1 MSYEVIARKWRP
13 QAFEEVVGQDHV
25 VRTLRSAI
33 EKGRIAQAYLFAGPR
48 GTGKTTLARIF
59 AKALNCKDGPTPHP
73 CGKCPACRAIAS
85 GSSFDVIEIDG
96 ASNNKVEDIHESIL
110 SQVQNAPVEGKFRIF
125 YIDEVH
131 MLSAA
136 AFNALLKTLEEPPEF
151 VKFVFATTEPDKV
164 LGTVLSRCQRF
175 DLRKISQGDI
185 CGQLRK
191 VCDAEG
197 VEIAEDA
204 LLAIARGADGGM
216 RDAESALDQII
227 AFTGRKI
234 EEEDVLGVF
243 GLVSRALIENLAEA
257 VLRGDVAGV
266 LARLDELDR
275 SGKDLRRLVAELIDH
290 FRNLLVCVEL
300 GGETKGLDLTEPQ
313 RATLR
318 AQSGLADAS
327 AVLAIVEELIRL
339 DGTLRLALSQRTL
352 VETSL
357 IRCARAS
364 KLVDLGKILAK
375 IAALERAGG
384 PAPAP
389 APSRT
394 EHSPGL
400 ASLGSP
406 LSEGAGPNAA
416 RPAQAASAGAQ
427 GDPPPSERGVAR
439 SAGGSTPSA
448 AAPAPAPRSA
458 ETVKPWGKP
467 VAPAP
472 APAAPEPPPQPASS
486 PLAAPPAPEERV
498 VDARAVMESPEVT
511 AATDVFPGARVSDI
525 R

>member
-257 VLRGDVAGV
+257 VLRGDIAGV

-384 PAPAP
+384 AAPAAVPTPAAPVQTTEHTERAEGQTAPVARPPAPAP
-389 APSRT
+389 
-394 EHSPGL
+394 
-400 ASLGSP
+400 
-406 LSEGAGPNAA
+406 
-416 RPAQAASAGAQ
+416 
-427 GDPPPSERGVAR
+427 
-439 SAGGSTPSA
+439 
-448 AAPAPAPRSA
+448 APAPAPRSA

-472 APAAPEPPPQPASS
+472 ATATATPEPPPQPSAS

>member
-59 AKALNCKDGPTPHP
+59 AKALNCKDGPTTHP
-73 CGKCPACRAIAS
+73 CGKCPACRAIAT

-110 SQVQNAPVEGKFRIF
+110 SQVQNAPVEGKFRVF

-175 DLRKISQGDI
+175 DLRKISQGDL

-191 VCDAEG
+191 ICDAEG

-243 GLVSRALIENLAEA
+243 GLVSRALIEDLADA
-257 VLRGDVAGV
+257 VLRGDIARV

-300 GGETKGLDLTEPQ
+300 GGETKGLDLTESQ

-318 AQSGLADAS
+318 AQAKLADAS
-327 AVLAIVEELIRL
+327 AVLAVVEELIRL

-357 IRCARAS
+357 IRCTRAA

-384 PAPAP
+384 AVVPTTEHTEHAEGRNAPAARPAPAPVSPAPAP
-389 APSRT
+389 A
-394 EHSPGL
+394 
-400 ASLGSP
+400 
-406 LSEGAGPNAA
+406 AA
-416 RPAQAASAGAQ
+416 PE
-427 GDPPPSERGVAR
+427 PPP
-439 SAGGSTPSA
+439 PA
-448 AAPAPAPRSA
+448 ARSA

-467 VAPAP
+467 PAPSP
-472 APAAPEPPPQPASS
+472 APAAPDIQHSPQPASS
-486 PLAAPPAPEERV
+486 PLAPAAEPAEYRTI
-498 VDARAVMESPEVT
+498 DPRAVMESPQMAV
-511 AATDVFPGARVSDI
+511 ATEVFPGARVTDI

>member
-257 VLRGDVAGV
+257 VLRGDIARV

-300 GGETKGLDLTEPQ
+300 GGETKVLDLTEPQ

-384 PAPAP
+384 PAPAAAP
-389 APSRT
+389 APAAPVRTT
-394 EHSPGL
+394 EHTEH
-400 ASLGSP
+400 A
-406 LSEGAGPNAA
+406 EGQSATVA
-416 RPAQAASAGAQ
+416 RPPAPAPA
-427 GDPPPSERGVAR
+427 P
-439 SAGGSTPSA
+439 A

-472 APAAPEPPPQPASS
+472 VAPEPPPQPASS

-511 AATDVFPGARVSDI
+511 AAIDVFPGARVSDI

>member
-13 QAFEEVVGQDHV
+13 QTFEEVVGQDHV
-25 VRTLRSAI
+25 VRTLRAAV
-33 EKGRIAQAYLFAGPR
+33 EKERIAQAYLFAGPR

-59 AKALNCKDGPTPHP
+59 AKALNCEKGPTTHP
-73 CGKCPACRAIAS
+73 CGVCPACRAIAS

-136 AFNALLKTLEEPPEF
+136 AFNALLKTLEEPPAF

-175 DLRKISQGDI
+175 DLRKISQSDL

-191 VCDAEG
+191 ICDAEG
-197 VEIAEDA
+197 VEIDEDA

-227 AFTGRKI
+227 AFTGKRI
-234 EEEDVLGVF
+234 AEEDVLGVF
-243 GLVSRALIENLAEA
+243 GLVSRSIIEGLAEA
-257 VLRGDVAGV
+257 VLRRDIGRV
-266 LARLDELDR
+266 LARLDELDKA
-275 SGKDLRRLVAELIDH
+275 GKDLRRLVAELIDH

-300 GGETKGLDLTEPQ
+300 GGETKGLDLTDSQ

-318 AQSGLADAS
+318 AQAPLAS
-327 AVLAIVEELIRL
+327 ASALLAVVEELIRL

-357 IRCARAS
+357 IRCARAAD
-364 KLVDLGKILAK
+364 LVDLGTILK
-375 IAALERAGG
+375 KLAALERA
-384 PAPAP
+384 
-389 APSRT
+389 
-394 EHSPGL
+394 
-400 ASLGSP
+400 
-406 LSEGAGPNAA
+406 AG
-416 RPAQAASAGAQ
+416 
-427 GDPPPSERGVAR
+427 
-439 SAGGSTPSA
+439 A
-448 AAPAPAPRSA
+448 AAPAGAPVASPKSQVASAPPAP
-458 ETVKPWGKP
+458 P
-467 VAPAP
+467 VASPKSQVASAP
-472 APAAPEPPPQPASS
+472 PAAPVESPKSQVASAPPEPQVASPATSVGAGMPRTPAAEPPEPPPE
-486 PLAAPPAPEERV
+486 PPP
-498 VDARAVMESPEVT
+498 VDARAVMESPEMAALT
-511 AATDVFPGARVSDI
+511 AVFPGARVTDI

>member
-59 AKALNCKDGPTPHP
+59 AKALNCKDGPTTHP
-73 CGKCPACRAIAS
+73 CGKCPACQAIAT

-257 VLRGDVAGV
+257 VLRGDIAGV

-384 PAPAP
+384 AAPAAVPAPAPPVRTAEGMDAPKARPPAPAP
-389 APSRT
+389 APV
-394 EHSPGL
+394 P
-400 ASLGSP
+400 
-406 LSEGAGPNAA
+406 
-416 RPAQAASAGAQ
+416 
-427 GDPPPSERGVAR
+427 
-439 SAGGSTPSA
+439 
-448 AAPAPAPRSA
+448 APAPAPAHKSA

-467 VAPAP
+467 AAP
-472 APAAPEPPPQPASS
+472 APAAPPAGTYVIRQKLEPETPPQPASS
-486 PLAAPPAPEERV
+486 PLAAPPAPEERS
-498 VDARAVMESPEVT
+498 VDVRAVMESAEVT

>member
-59 AKALNCKDGPTPHP
+59 AKALNCKDGPTTHP
-73 CGKCPACRAIAS
+73 CGKCPACQAIAT

-110 SQVQNAPVEGKFRIF
+110 SQVQNAPVEGKFRVF

-175 DLRKISQGDI
+175 DLRKISQGDL

-191 VCDAEG
+191 ICDAEG
-197 VEIAEDA
+197 VQIAEDA

-227 AFTGRKI
+227 AFTGKKI

-243 GLVSRALIENLAEA
+243 GLVSRAPIEDLAEA
-257 VLRGDVAGV
+257 VLRGDVARV

-275 SGKDLRRLVAELIDH
+275 AGKDLRRLVAELIDH

-318 AQSGLADAS
+318 AQAKLADAS

-352 VETSL
+352 
-357 IRCARAS
+357 
-364 KLVDLGKILAK
+364 AK
-375 IAALERAGG
+375 IAALEKAGG
-384 PAPAP
+384 AVAPAP
-389 APSRT
+389 
-394 EHSPGL
+394 
-400 ASLGSP
+400 
-406 LSEGAGPNAA
+406 
-416 RPAQAASAGAQ
+416 
-427 GDPPPSERGVAR
+427 
-439 SAGGSTPSA
+439 A
-448 AAPAPAPRSA
+448 AAPAPVPAA
-458 ETVKPWGKP
+458 

-472 APAAPEPPPQPASS
+472 APAAPPPPAARPVEPVKPWGKPNASAETAASASAAPDVQPSSFGARTSPVSEPPA
-486 PLAAPPAPEERV
+486 EYRV
-498 VDARAVMESPEVT
+498 IDARAVMESPQMA
-511 AATDVFPGARVSDI
+511 AATEVFPGARVTDI

>member
-59 AKALNCKDGPTPHP
+59 AKALNCKDGPTVHP

-227 AFTGRKI
+227 AFTGKTI
-234 EEEDVLGVF
+234 AEEDVAETIAY
-243 GLVSRALIENLAEA
+243 GLVPM
-257 VLRGDVAGV
+257 
-266 LARLDELDR
+266 
-275 SGKDLRRLVAELIDH
+275 
-290 FRNLLVCVEL
+290 
-300 GGETKGLDLTEPQ
+300 T
-313 RATLR
+313 
-318 AQSGLADAS
+318 
-327 AVLAIVEELIRL
+327 
-339 DGTLRLALSQRTL
+339 
-352 VETSL
+352 
-357 IRCARAS
+357 
-364 KLVDLGKILAK
+364 
-375 IAALERAGG
+375 
-384 PAPAP
+384 
-389 APSRT
+389 
-394 EHSPGL
+394 
-400 ASLGSP
+400 
-406 LSEGAGPNAA
+406 
-416 RPAQAASAGAQ
+416 
-427 GDPPPSERGVAR
+427 
-439 SAGGSTPSA
+439 
-448 AAPAPAPRSA
+448 
-458 ETVKPWGKP
+458 
-467 VAPAP
+467 
-472 APAAPEPPPQPASS
+472 
-486 PLAAPPAPEERV
+486 
-498 VDARAVMESPEVT
+498 M
-511 AATDVFPGARVSDI
+511 
-525 R
+525 

>member
-59 AKALNCKDGPTPHP
+59 AKALNCKDGPTTHP
-73 CGKCPACRAIAS
+73 CGKCPACRAIAT

-175 DLRKISQGDI
+175 DLRKISQGDL

-191 VCDAEG
+191 ICDAEG

-227 AFTGRKI
+227 AFTGKKI

-243 GLVSRALIENLAEA
+243 GLVSRALIEDLAEA
-257 VLRGDVAGV
+257 VLRGDVARV

-275 SGKDLRRLVAELIDH
+275 AGKDLRRLVAELIDH

-300 GGETKGLDLTEPQ
+300 GGETKGLDLTESQ

-318 AQSGLADAS
+318 AQAKLADAS
-327 AVLAIVEELIRL
+327 AVLAVVEELIRL

-384 PAPAP
+384 AVAPVVPTTEHTEHAEGRNAPAARPAPAP
-389 APSRT
+389 VSPVPAP
-394 EHSPGL
+394 
-400 ASLGSP
+400 
-406 LSEGAGPNAA
+406 
-416 RPAQAASAGAQ
+416 
-427 GDPPPSERGVAR
+427 
-439 SAGGSTPSA
+439 A
-448 AAPAPAPRSA
+448 AAPAPPPPVARSA

-467 VAPAP
+467 PAPSP
-472 APAAPEPPPQPASS
+472 APAAPIQLSASGEPRAVRPSD
-486 PLAAPPAPEERV
+486 PLAPAAEPAEYRTI
-498 VDARAVMESPEVT
+498 DPRAVMESPQVA
-511 AATDVFPGARVSDI
+511 AATEVFPGARVTDI

>member
-227 AFTGRKI
+227 AFTGKKI

-300 GGETKGLDLTEPQ
+300 GGETKGLDLTESQ

-327 AVLAIVEELIRL
+327 AVLAIAEELIRL

-357 IRCARAS
+357 IRCTRAA

-375 IAALERAGG
+375 IAALERSGG
-384 PAPAP
+384 AVAPVAPTTEHTEHAEGRDAPAARPAPAP
-389 APSRT
+389 AR
-394 EHSPGL
+394 PGFL
-400 ASLGSP
+400 A
-406 LSEGAGPNAA
+406 
-416 RPAQAASAGAQ
+416 
-427 GDPPPSERGVAR
+427 D
-439 SAGGSTPSA
+439 A
-448 AAPAPAPRSA
+448 AAGRRCPLL
-458 ETVKPWGKP
+458 TCIGKM
-467 VAPAP
+467 AH
-472 APAAPEPPPQPASS
+472 
-486 PLAAPPAPEERV
+486 
-498 VDARAVMESPEVT
+498 
-511 AATDVFPGARVSDI
+511 
-525 R
+525 

>member
-59 AKALNCKDGPTPHP
+59 AKALNCKDGPTTHP
-73 CGKCPACRAIAS
+73 CGKCPACQAIAT

-110 SQVQNAPVEGKFRIF
+110 SQVQNAPVEGKFRVF

-175 DLRKISQGDI
+175 DLRKISQGDL

-191 VCDAEG
+191 ICDAEG
-197 VEIAEDA
+197 VQIAEDA

-227 AFTGRKI
+227 AFTGKKI

-243 GLVSRALIENLAEA
+243 GLVSRALIEDLAEA
-257 VLRGDVAGV
+257 VLRGDVARV

-275 SGKDLRRLVAELIDH
+275 AGKDLRRLVAELIDH

-318 AQSGLADAS
+318 AQAKLADAS

-357 IRCARAS
+357 IRCTRAS

-375 IAALERAGG
+375 IAALEKAGG
-384 PAPAP
+384 AVAPAP
-389 APSRT
+389 
-394 EHSPGL
+394 
-400 ASLGSP
+400 
-406 LSEGAGPNAA
+406 
-416 RPAQAASAGAQ
+416 
-427 GDPPPSERGVAR
+427 
-439 SAGGSTPSA
+439 A
-448 AAPAPAPRSA
+448 AAPAPVPAAVAPASA
-458 ETVKPWGKP
+458 APAPAAPPPPAARPVEPVKPWGKP
-467 VAPAP
+467 NASAET
-472 APAAPEPPPQPASS
+472 AASASAAPDVQPSSFGARTSPVSEPPA
-486 PLAAPPAPEERV
+486 EYRV
-498 VDARAVMESPEVT
+498 IDARAVMESPQMA
-511 AATDVFPGARVSDI
+511 AATEVFPGARVTDI